1 MSSEQEI
8 NYPYFRT
15 PDEGNIMSAWH
26 GIVVAT
32 ALPYR
37 EDLSIDYD
45 RFQAHVA
52 WLAANGCDGMSP
64 NGSLGE
70 YQVLTDQERAQV
82 VRAAVEAAPEGFS
95 VIPGT
100 GAYGG
105 AESRRWAEQAR
116 EAGAQGVLSL
126 PPNAYRANADEVV
139 AHYRELAAVGLP
151 IVAYNNPFDTNVD
164 LTPEIIA
171 KIAEFENVVA
181 VKEFSADVRRV
192 HQIRNLAPR
201 IDVLAG
207 ADDVLLE
214 LVLMG
219 AVGWIGGFSNAFPR
233 ECRRLYDLAVAK
245 DIEQA
250 LPLYRQV
257 HDAFA
262 WDSRH
267 TFIQAIKLAMDMAGR
282 YGGPCRLP
290 RLPLPADEEARAR
303 KDFEAAF
310 AALSAIPA

>member
-1 MSSEQEI
+1 MK
-8 NYPYFRT
+8 
-15 PDEGNIMSAWH
+15 AWQ

-32 ALPYR
+32 ALPFR
-37 EDLSIDYD
+37 PDLSIDFD
-45 RFQAHVA
+45 RFQEHIA
-52 WLAANGCDGMSP
+52 WLAANGCDGASP

-70 YQVLTDQERAQV
+70 YQVLTDQERADV
-82 VRAAVEAAPEGFS
+82 VRAAVEAAPDGFS
-95 VIPGT
+95 IVPGT

-105 AESRRWAEQAR
+105 AEARRWAEQAR
-116 EAGAQGVLSL
+116 DVGARGVLSL
-126 PPNAYRANADEVV
+126 PPNAYKASADEVA
-139 AHYRELAAVGLP
+139 AHYRELNEVGLP
-151 IVAYNNPFDTNVD
+151 IVAYNNPYDTRVD
-164 LTPEIIA
+164 LSPELIA
-171 KIAEFENVVA
+171 RIADFENVVA

-214 LVLMG
+214 LVLVG

-245 DIEQA
+245 DLDQA
-250 LPLYRQV
+250 LPLYQQV
-257 HDAFA
+257 HAAFA

-290 RLPLPADEEARAR
+290 RLPLSAEDEARAR
-303 KDFEAAF
+303 EDFETAF
-310 AALSAIPA
+310 AALSTVPA

>member
-1 MSSEQEI
+1 MTVWQ
-8 NYPYFRT
+8 
-15 PDEGNIMSAWH
+15 

-32 ALPYR
+32 ALPFR
-37 EDLSIDYD
+37 DDLSVDLD
-45 RFQAHVA
+45 RYQEHVA
-52 WLAANGCDGMSP
+52 WLAANGCDGVSP

-70 YQVLTDQERAQV
+70 YQVLTDQERADV
-82 VRAAVEAAPEGFS
+82 VSAGVEAAPEGFA

-105 AESRRWAEQAR
+105 AESRRWAEQAL
-116 EAGAQGVLSL
+116 EAGAHGVLSL
-126 PPNAYRANADEVV
+126 PPNAYRASGDEVV
-139 AHYRELAAVGLP
+139 AHYRELDKVGLP

-164 LTPEIIA
+164 LSPALIA
-171 KIAEFENVVA
+171 RIAEFDNVVA

-233 ECRRLYDLAVAK
+233 ECRRLYDVAVDQDVAR
-245 DIEQA
+245 A

-290 RLPLPADEEARAR
+290 RLPLGPADEARAR
-303 KDFEAAF
+303 KDFEVAF
-310 AALSAIPA
+310 EALGSLSA

>member
-1 MSSEQEI
+1 MTVW
-8 NYPYFRT
+8 R
-15 PDEGNIMSAWH
+15 
-26 GIVVAT
+26 GIVVAA
-32 ALPYR
+32 ALPFR
-37 EDLSIDYD
+37 EDFSVDLD
-45 RFQAHVA
+45 RYQEHVA
-52 WLAANGCDGMSP
+52 WLAANGCDGVSP

-70 YQVLTDQERAQV
+70 YQVLTEAERADV

-105 AESRRWAEQAR
+105 HESRRWAEQAL
-116 EAGAQGVLSL
+116 EAGAHGVLSL
-126 PPNAYRANADEVV
+126 PPNAYRASAEEVV
-139 AHYRELAAVGLP
+139 AHYRELNAVGLP
-151 IVAYNNPFDTNVD
+151 VVAYNNPFDTNVD
-164 LTPEIIA
+164 LTADLIA
-171 KIAEFENVVA
+171 RIAEFENVVA

-233 ECRRLYDLAVAK
+233 ECRRLYDLAVAR
-245 DIEQA
+245 DVERA
-250 LPLYRQV
+250 LPLYQKV

-267 TFIQAIKLAMDMAGR
+267 TFVQAIKLAMDMAGR
-282 YGGPCRLP
+282 YGGPCRFP
-290 RLPLPADEEARAR
+290 RLPLTAEDEARAR
-303 KDFEAAF
+303 KDFEVAF
-310 AALSAIPA
+310 AALAGQPG